1 MSSKLPMGVETIY
14 RPCFSLLIFGSVSR
28 FIILIDYNIT
38 IKMKKFIQFIIF
50 TLTALI
56 LNIHQIL
63 ADEKIKIGLV
73 VPLSGEYKEIGDS
86 ILKATRLAI
95 NKIDDDKIKIVP
107 KDTRADPEITL
118 KVSKELQE
126 QGIKIII
133 GPVFNKNLAYLKDLK
148 EVTFLSLS
156 NTSTN
161 NPNNVINGGINAIS
175 QIKAIKKF
183 QKFNNLER
191 SILLIPNSN
200 FKSEIEDAVVKT
212 KIKLKDKFVYDTDP
226 TILTSQIEKLTRYK
240 IRKQNL
246 KDEIKRLENS
256 DEANKENKILN
267 LKKRDTLGGI
277 NFDSV
282 IIADF
287 DESLKSVTTSLL
299 YTDVSS
305 NRVNYITLNQWFD
318 KSILKEENLQPIY
331 FPSIN
336 KENYDNFVS
345 EYFKIY
351 NDYPNQISFL
361 SFDLVGLVYFLIYK
375 NDFVIDNKIFYKKN
389 KFKGKIG
396 IFEINKNKISHI
408 LNFYVAENNNF
419 RKIF

>member
-1 MSSKLPMGVETIY
+1 
-14 RPCFSLLIFGSVSR
+14 
-28 FIILIDYNIT
+28 
-38 IKMKKFIQFIIF
+38 MKKIIQFIIF
-50 TLTALI
+50 TLIGLI
-56 LNIHQIL
+56 LNIHQIS
-63 ADEKIKIGLV
+63 ADEKIKIGLI

-95 NKIDDDKIKIVP
+95 NKIDNSKIKIIP
-107 KDTRADPEITL
+107 KDNRADPKVTL

-156 NTSTN
+156 NTNTN

-183 QKFNNLER
+183 QEFNNLER

-200 FKSEIEDAVVKT
+200 FRSEIEDAVVKT

-267 LKKRDTLGGI
+267 LEKKDTLGGI